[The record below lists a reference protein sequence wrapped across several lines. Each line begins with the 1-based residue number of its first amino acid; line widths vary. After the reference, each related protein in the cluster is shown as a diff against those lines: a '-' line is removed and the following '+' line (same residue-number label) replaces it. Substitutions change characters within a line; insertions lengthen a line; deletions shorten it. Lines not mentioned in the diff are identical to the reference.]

1 MQPAIY
7 ILSNRHRNV
16 LYTGVTS
23 NLARRMYEHKNKL
36 ISGFTFKYNVDQL
49 VYYELFE
56 MMTDAISR
64 EKMIKKKSREGKI
77 KLIESINPDWND
89 LSTIL

>member
-7 ILSNRHRNV
+7 ILCNKHRNV

-36 ISGFTFKYNVDQL
+36 IPGFTFKYNVDQL
-49 VYYELFE
+49 VYYELCDV
-56 MMTDAISR
+56 MTNAIIR
-64 EKMIKKKSREGKI
+64 EKTIKKKSSNGKI
-77 KLIESINPDWND
+77 KLI
-89 LSTIL
+89 

>member
-7 ILSNRHRNV
+7 ILCNRHRNV

-23 NLARRMYEHKNKL
+23 NLTKRIYEHKKKL
-36 ISGFTFKYNVDQL
+36 IPGFTLKYNVDQL

-56 MMTDAISR
+56 MM
-64 EKMIKKKSREGKI
+64 
-77 KLIESINPDWND
+77 
-89 LSTIL
+89 

>member
-7 ILSNRHRNV
+7 ILCNRHRNV

-23 NLARRMYEHKNKL
+23 NLTKRIYEHKKKL
-36 ISGFTFKYNVDQL
+36 IPGFTLKYNVDQL

-56 MMTDAISR
+56 MMSDAIYR
-64 EKMIKKKSREGKI
+64 EKMIKKSLE
-77 KLIESINPDWND
+77 
-89 LSTIL
+89 